1 MCHDVFLMTIFVILD
16 EHIIPMPKRHPPTSY
31 LMAPRFSLIL
41 PTTNSQTDVLCLTT
55 TLNQKT
61 LTEMKRF
68 FLAKNVQFS
77 PQTTRRQ
84 SKFCFDLRPLIFST
98 NDRRSPHPMTS
109 YFRRQASRGWALI
122 TIPRTTLFPSWIS
135 DR

>member
-1 MCHDVFLMTIFVILD
+1 MTIFVILD

-31 LMAPRFSLIL
+31 LMAPHFSLIW
-41 PTTNSQTDVLCLTT
+41 PATNSQTDVLCLTT

-77 PQTTRRQ
+77 PQNDP
-84 SKFCFDLRPLIFST
+84 KIVEIPL
-98 NDRRSPHPMTS
+98 
-109 YFRRQASRGWALI
+109 
-122 TIPRTTLFPSWIS
+122 
-135 DR
+135 